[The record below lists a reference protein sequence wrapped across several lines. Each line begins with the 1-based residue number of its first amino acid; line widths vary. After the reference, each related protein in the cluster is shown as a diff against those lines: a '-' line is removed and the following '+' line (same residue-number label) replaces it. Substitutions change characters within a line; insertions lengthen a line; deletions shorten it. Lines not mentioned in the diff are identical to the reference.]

1 MAGAGTLGVAYKYPF
16 TSEAREI
23 VKAEGASFERRYLQ
37 MAKDHIEAAV
47 NSGIVSSEIA
57 ISSLKRDYIMSYLYS
72 RMLLSALGRRDLI
85 VNYANAEAKRSSLFL
100 ATSDPAEV
108 IHIGQELGL
117 HLTVGMGG
125 TVRQF
130 TISFSEFLRHSTQAK
145 NLALVN
151 QRLNHGIVLLN
162 DFGMARLMREA
173 MKQQIMS
180 GLPIPKA
187 ELPPEVVEYSKNV
200 RLNIREQAKKKP
212 VSAASHGWIDRLLE
226 TPIADVRH
234 RTVNLI
240 LAPYL
245 TNVKGM
251 EVEEATKRIMG
262 YIELCKQVDPTT
274 RVNEAYVRYQCAYA
288 KRKGSKPLS
297 LTRAKELL
305 GAALNT
311 EILEGVKNG

>member
-1 MAGAGTLGVAYKYPF
+1 MAGAGSLGFAYKYPF
-16 TSEAREI
+16 SSEARQI
-23 VKAEGASFERRYLQ
+23 VESEGASFERRYLQ

-47 NSGIVSSEIA
+47 NKGIVSSEMA

-85 VNYANAEAKRSSLFL
+85 ANYARAEATRSSLFL
-100 ATSDPAEV
+100 ATSDAAEV
-108 IHIGQELGL
+108 IHIGEELGL
-117 HLTVGMGG
+117 HLTAGMGE
-125 TVRQF
+125 TTRQF
-130 TISFSEFLRHSTQAK
+130 TISFSEFLAHSTQAR

-162 DFGMARLMREA
+162 DFNMAKLLCEA
-173 MKQQIMS
+173 IKQQIMS

-187 ELPPEVVEYSKNV
+187 ELPHEVVEYSKNL
-200 RLNIREQAKKKP
+200 RLNVREQAKKKP

-234 RTVNLI
+234 RSVNLI

-245 TNVKGM
+245 VNVKGM
-251 EVEEATKRIMG
+251 EVEEATKRIMD
-262 YIELCKQVDPTT
+262 YIDLCKQVDPNTG
-274 RVNEAYVRYQCAYA
+274 VNEAYVRYQCAYA